1 MFRWLSNEGEMS
13 SAISFHN
20 GTVFPCPA
28 RPCAH
33 KFILWNNTLR
43 KRHTRIHWLCNTTTE
58 NILSQIFWRE
68 DAHTHKNILFFL
80 TDLKT
85 VLFSRQMFTE
95 CANGETWGKSVS
107 NPQCG
112 SWIIGVIV
120 LLNIIPETSPMRVE
134 IFNYNP
140 SLSLEY
146 KVTYHSKARNVWRCW
161 KIRGL
166 SKHQYLQRAGFSLTD
181 TCKTQ
186 GKG

>member
-1 MFRWLSNEGEMS
+1 MQDISFLFSKPPSVRAYNVVCNLFRWLSNEGEMS

-95 CANGETWGKSVS
+95 RANGETWGEKCFQSTMWELNNWRDSSVKYHTRDIT
-107 NPQCG
+107 NAC
-112 SWIIGVIV
+112 W
-120 LLNIIPETSPMRVE
+120 NI
-134 IFNYNP
+134 
-140 SLSLEY
+140 
-146 KVTYHSKARNVWRCW
+146 
-161 KIRGL
+161 
-166 SKHQYLQRAGFSLTD
+166 
-181 TCKTQ
+181 
-186 GKG
+186 